1 MHWLRKPG
9 KNQIT
14 YTVVDG
20 YSFQREL
27 RERGF
32 DYDAAL
38 KQWSLTVRRTQAERI
53 ERIEAFLK
61 GLDRRSSPPVESA
74 PPKNAPN
81 RPASPELAWLDAL
94 LTQKSWLYQGEAAL
108 LQRIRKHAQA
118 GRRLS
123 NSQLAKVR
131 EIRERIE
138 QRKAPH
144 FVPGGIPG
152 LGKRRR

>member
-38 KQWSLTVRRTQAERI
+38 KQWSLTVRRAQAERI

-74 PPKNAPN
+74 PQKPVRG
-81 RPASPELAWLDAL
+81 RPESPELPWIDAL
-94 LTQKSWLYQGEAAL
+94 LTQKSWLYQGETAL
-108 LQRIRKHAQA
+108 LGRMRKQAQA

-123 NSQLAKVR
+123 DGQLAKLR
-131 EIRERIE
+131 EIRERVDG
-138 QRKAPH
+138 RKSAH
-144 FVPGGIPG
+144 IVPGGLPG
-152 LGKRRR
+152 LGKKR